1 MVATRPPKLE
11 DQVEVLDGSTF
22 GHLIAPGLG
31 IASSTAAGLW
41 FGRRR
46 GVNVLPLLA
55 KIVASALLA
64 ARVAFVLQHYD
75 SYRGAPWSLLDITD
89 GGFTA
94 TAGLFAALVIGT
106 ELTRKLPGARRPITF
121 AIVTGIAFWMMATVA
136 VLDFAP
142 ARVMVPLMEAKRLD
156 GTPVQLRTF
165 TRKPMVVNLWATWC
179 PPCRREMPVLSAA
192 QRQYPDITFVF
203 LNQGESTKAILSF
216 LDREG
221 LHPDNVFADP
231 FGSFFERIDGYAY
244 PTTLFFDSE
253 GVLFMRQVGE
263 LNGASLE
270 ERLAMLRKAE
280 DKQGARGPM

>member
-1 MVATRPPKLE
+1 V
-11 DQVEVLDGSTF
+11 DVLDANAL

-31 IASSTAAGLW
+31 IASSAVAGLW
-41 FGRRR
+41 LGRRR
-46 GVNVLPLLA
+46 GVAVLPLLA
-55 KIVASALLA
+55 KIVVSALLA
-64 ARVAFVLQHYD
+64 ARFAFVLQHYD

-94 TAGLFAALVIGT
+94 TAGLFAALVIGS
-106 ELTRKLPGARRPITF
+106 ELTRKVAGARQPILF
-121 AIVTGIAFWMMATVA
+121 AVVTGIATWTIGAVA

-156 GTPVQLRTF
+156 GSPVQLRTL
-165 TRKPMVVNLWATWC
+165 TQKPMVVNLWATWC

-192 QRQYPDITFVF
+192 QRRHPDITFVF
-203 LNQGESTKAILSF
+203 LNQGENAKAIASF

-231 FGSFFERIDGYAY
+231 FGSFFERIGAYAY

-263 LNGASLE
+263 LDSAGLE

-280 DKQGARGPM
+280 DKHGARGPM

>member
-1 MVATRPPKLE
+1 M
-11 DQVEVLDGSTF
+11 DVLDANAL

-31 IASSTAAGLW
+31 IASSAVVGLW

-46 GVNVLPLLA
+46 GVDVLPLLA
-55 KIVASALLA
+55 KILISALLV
-64 ARVAFVLQHYD
+64 ARIAFIFQHYD
-75 SYRGAPWSLLDITD
+75 SYRGVPWSLLDITD

-106 ELTRKLPGARRPITF
+106 ELTRQVPGARQPMTF
-121 AIVTGIAFWMMATVA
+121 AIVTGVAVWTMGTVA
-136 VLDFAP
+136 ALDFAP
-142 ARVMVPLMEAKRLD
+142 ARVIVPLMEAKRLD

-165 TRKPMVVNLWATWC
+165 TQKPMVVNLWATWC
-179 PPCRREMPVLSAA
+179 PPCRREMPVLSDA
-192 QRQYPDITFVF
+192 QRRHPDITFVF
-203 LNQGESTKAILSF
+203 LNQGENAKAIVSF

-231 FGSFFERIDGYAY
+231 FGSFFERIGAYAY

-263 LNGASLE
+263 LDSAGLE
-270 ERLAMLRKAE
+270 ERLAMLRKAG
-280 DKQGARGPM
+280 DKHGARGPM